1 MSIQRFSIWH
11 YFFTLTLNDLH
22 HVLDLTLASQIE
34 YEDTTVHGSVF
45 GSENGP
51 DNVGG
56 QLKFE
61 IVRVLRFDPGH
72 DRVRGGYSGII
83 RIL

>member
-1 MSIQRFSIWH
+1 M
-11 YFFTLTLNDLH
+11 FFN
-22 HVLDLTLASQIE
+22 HVLDLILASQVE
-34 YEDTTVHGSVF
+34 YEDTTVYGSVF
-45 GSENGP
+45 GSENGR

-72 DRVRGGYSGII
+72 DRARGGNSGVI